1 MASDAGI
8 VAVTELRS
16 ERLRLRGL
24 VANDAPFILELVNE
38 PSWLRFI
45 GDRGVRNL
53 DDARAY
59 IANGPQA
66 SYARHGFGLYLV
78 ERAADAAPLGL
89 CGLLKRD
96 ALEHADIGFAFSP
109 RHWGQG
115 YAGEAARAVLADARD
130 RLGLARVLAITN
142 PDNAASIGLLE
153 KAGFRFQRRFRLPGE
168 ESEVKLFELAFP
180 LSPGA
185 TSTLSR

>member
-1 MASDAGI
+1 MASESDAAA
-8 VAVTELRS
+8 AVELRS
-16 ERLRLRGL
+16 DRLRLRAL
-24 VANDAPFILELVNE
+24 VAADAPFILELVNE

-78 ERAADAAPLGL
+78 ERTADAESLGL

-96 ALEHADIGFAFSP
+96 ALEAADIGFAFSP

-115 YAGEAARAVLADARD
+115 YAGEAARAVLADARE

-142 PDNAASIGLLE
+142 PDNVASIGLLE
-153 KAGFRFQRRFRLPGE
+153 KIGFRFQHLFRLPGE
-168 ESEVKLFELAFP
+168 QTEVKLFELAFP
-180 LSPGA
+180 LSPGG
-185 TSTLSR
+185 RR